1 MSDYEDE
8 TYDDGDIPEEVE
20 DENDDDED
28 DGDED
33 GGKFNLNFCISKFAF
48 IYTIFGFQD
57 NGAGVGDDDDD
68 DDDDG
73 DNGRW
78 SFCPRRISCEFT
90 FVTIFV
96 FCPCVSRL
104 LRWGRR

>member
-33 GGKFNLNFCISKFAF
+33 EGKFNLNFCISKFASYLHYF
-48 IYTIFGFQD
+48 WIPRQCSR
-57 NGAGVGDDDDD
+57 
-68 DDDDG
+68 
-73 DNGRW
+73 RW
-78 SFCPRRISCEFT
+78 R
-90 FVTIFV
+90 
-96 FCPCVSRL
+96 
-104 LRWGRR
+104 